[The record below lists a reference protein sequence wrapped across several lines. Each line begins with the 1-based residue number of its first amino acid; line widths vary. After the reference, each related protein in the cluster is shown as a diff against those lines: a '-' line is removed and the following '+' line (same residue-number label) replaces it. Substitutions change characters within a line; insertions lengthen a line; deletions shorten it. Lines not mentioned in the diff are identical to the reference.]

1 MRNLCLTL
9 VIALASTSFARNVQ
23 SLTQPSTG
31 RTPGQVQPGLVVERV
46 SKGLSGDKAELREG
60 DLLLGWNHG
69 DSSGAF
75 DAPVELS
82 NVEIEQRPLGKVAVT
97 GLRGAEAHQ
106 WILGAE
112 IWGLRVRPN
121 FSGEMLASYQRAD
134 DLAKAGKMADA
145 LSTWRSLADSSP
157 SEPRWLRSWFYS
169 HAALAASDKHLWKE
183 CDENSLDALNAAHE
197 AGPLALAQLNR
208 SWAGCYFSRSDWP
221 NAEKKY
227 KDALAALGDSDSHGL
242 FRAIIFESL
251 GASARYQS
259 HLDESEAYWQ
269 KALALQQKL
278 APASMDLS
286 SSFIGLGT
294 VANEHGDLSKAEG
307 YWKNALEIS
316 RSLGPSGTTAAST
329 LVNLGSIA
337 RQRGDLAQAEAYYR
351 EAIDSV
357 QNDGVA
363 KRVIASSLHGL
374 GNVAMFRHDLVKAEE
389 YDLRALKL
397 DEEIS
402 GESADTAGALTSLGS
417 VVEAAGDLKKAE
429 DYLRRALAIREKT
442 APGSKF
448 HGEATASLAALMA
461 AKGDLDAA
469 DLLQARAVEME
480 QKVATGS
487 PLLAETYSGWG
498 DILRDRG
505 DFPAAEEKY
514 RMALAIWDKL
524 APGSMYQAETLGE
537 LAKIAVRKKQPE
549 IALSLYAQ
557 ALTALEG
564 QVFRLGGGSD
574 VRSDFRARHASYY
587 NSYAGLLI
595 SQNKPELAFEV
606 LERSRARTL
615 LETLASG
622 QVNIRRGVSPAL
634 LDKARSLRADITAK
648 SDIRIRLL
656 SEKQHSEE
664 RVKALESEIS
674 TLLDQQ
680 RDVENQILASSPEYV
695 ALALPKTLHTTD
707 VQQKLLDADTLLL
720 EYSLGEDGSY
730 LLAVSANSLQA
741 FLLPKKSEIEDAAR
755 PLYETLARH
764 LSGTTSQE
772 RIAELKK
779 AEAAYPLAAARLSQM
794 VLGPV
799 SALLPG
805 KRLVIV
811 ADGALQYIP
820 FSMLPEP
827 APNRNAGAP
836 VPLIV
841 NHEVVNLPSAS
852 VLALLRQQHA
862 GRKPAPRLAAVL
874 ADPVFQ
880 KDDPRVHAVPRAPDQ
895 PSGQAFDGVRL
906 LPAVTPVAADDLQA
920 DLLTRSAGDLGLSR
934 GGQLNLP
941 RLLYSRQEAEAI
953 RAITPAG
960 EINEALDFQATR
972 AAALRP
978 ELRNYRIIHFATHGL
993 LNSEHPEL
1001 SGLVF
1006 SLVNEKGQPQDGFLQ
1021 LQDIYNLDLPADLVV
1036 LSACETGL
1044 GKEINGE
1051 GLIGLTRGFM
1061 YAGATRVV
1069 ASLWNVSDVGTSMLM
1084 AEFYRSM
1091 EKDHLTPAAAL
1102 RAAQIHMW
1110 KQKRWSSP
1118 YYWAAFQIQGEW
1130 K

>member
-1 MRNLCLTL
+1 MRNLCLAIM
-9 VIALASTSFARNVQ
+9 VALATSFACNAQ
-23 SLTQPSTG
+23 SSIQPSIS
-31 RTPGQVQPGLVVERV
+31 PAQVQPGLVVERV

-60 DLLLGWNHG
+60 DLLLGWSRD
-69 DSSGAF
+69 DSSGVF
-75 DAPVELS
+75 DAPVEMS
-82 NVEIEQRPLGKVAVT
+82 NIEIEQRPLGKVAVT

-112 IWGLRVRPN
+112 IWGVRVRPN

-145 LSTWRSLADSSP
+145 LSAWRSLADSSP
-157 SEPRWLRSWFYS
+157 SEPRWLRPWFYS
-169 HAALAASDKHLWKE
+169 HAALAASDKRLWKE
-183 CDENSLDALNAAHE
+183 CDENSLDALNASHE
-197 AGPLALAQLNR
+197 ASPVALAQINR

-227 KDALAALGDSDSHGL
+227 KDALAALGDSDAHSL
-242 FRAIIFESL
+242 FRAVIFQGL
-251 GASARYQS
+251 GTTARYQS

-269 KALALQQKL
+269 KAQALEQKL

-286 SSFIGLGT
+286 ASFIGLGI
-294 VANEHGDLSKAEG
+294 VAFEHGDLSKSEA
-307 YWKNALEIS
+307 YYKRALSIS

-329 LVNLGSIA
+329 LVNLGGIA
-337 RQRGDLAQAEAYYR
+337 RQRGDLVQSEAYYR
-351 EAIDSV
+351 EAKDSV
-357 QNDGVA
+357 QNDGA
-363 KRVIASSLHGL
+363 ARRVIASSLHGL
-374 GNVAMFRHDLVKAEE
+374 CNVALFRHDLGKAEE
-389 YDLRALKL
+389 YCLRAVKL

-402 GESADTAGALTSLGS
+402 GESADTAGALTTLGS
-417 VVEAAGDLKKAE
+417 VFEAAGDLKKAE
-429 DYLRRALAIREKT
+429 DCLRHALAIREKT

-448 HGEATASLAALMA
+448 HGEATATLAHLMA

-469 DLLQARAVEME
+469 NSLEAGAVEML
-480 QKVATGS
+480 QKVAAGGS
-487 PLLAETYSGWG
+487 LLAEMYSDWG

-505 DFPAAEEKY
+505 DFSAAEEKY
-514 RMALAIWDKL
+514 RMALAIWEKV
-524 APGSMYQAETLGE
+524 APGSMYQADTLGE

-549 IALSLYAQ
+549 DALSLYAQ
-557 ALTALEG
+557 ALVALEG

-587 NSYAGLLI
+587 HSYAELLI

-622 QVNIRRGVSPAL
+622 HVDIRRGVSPAL
-634 LDKARSLRADITAK
+634 LDKQRSLRADITAK

-664 RVKALESEIS
+664 QVNALAREIS
-674 TLLDQQ
+674 SLLDQQ

-695 ALALPKTLHTTD
+695 ALALPKTLRATD
-707 VQQKLLDADTLLL
+707 VQQKLLDANTLLL

-730 LLAVSANSLQA
+730 LLAISAGSLQA
-741 FLLPKKSEIEDAAR
+741 FALPKKSEIEDVAR

-764 LSGTTSQE
+764 LSGTTSEE

-779 AEAAYPLAAARLSQM
+779 AKAAYPLAAARLSQM

-799 SALLPG
+799 SSLLPG

-827 APNRNAGAP
+827 APGKNTGAH
-836 VPLIV
+836 VPLMV

-880 KDDPRVHAVPRAPDQ
+880 KDDPRVHGVPHPTQ
-895 PSGQAFDGVRL
+895 PSGPAPDGVRP
-906 LPAVTPVAADDLQA
+906 LPAVTSVAGDDLQA

-934 GGQLNLP
+934 DGQLNLP

-1006 SLVNEKGQPQDGFLQ
+1006 SLVNEKGQSQDGFLQ

-1069 ASLWNVSDVGTSMLM
+1069 ASLWSVSDVATSMLM

-1102 RAAQIHMW
+1102 RAAQIYMW